1 MEQIGLGFEF
11 NADTDIDEDIESV
24 VVGEIIAG
32 VDEAGRGPLCG
43 DVYAAAVIL
52 DPENPITGLDDSK
65 KLTEAKRAKL
75 AVEIKEKAKAWA
87 IASSS
92 VAEID
97 EINILQATLLAMR
110 RAVAGLSVTPTL
122 IRVDGNQDPK
132 SEVKAITIVKGDAL
146 FAEISAA
153 SILAKHA
160 RDQSMIAADEIY
172 PEYGFAKHKGYG
184 TKEHM
189 MALET
194 HGVTP
199 LHRASFA
206 PIKKLIAESIG

>member
-1 MEQIGLGFEF
+1 MQQINIGFEIEEIQSSE
-11 NADTDIDEDIESV
+11 DTAL
-24 VVGEIIAG
+24 IAG

-43 DVYAAAVIL
+43 DVFAAAVIL
-52 DPENPITGLDDSK
+52 DPDNPIEGLDDSK

-75 AVEIKEKAKAWA
+75 SLEIKTKAKAWA

-97 EINILQATLLAMR
+97 DINILQATLLAMR
-110 RAVAGLSVTPTL
+110 RAVEGLSVTPSL
-122 IRVDGNQDPK
+122 LRVDGNQDPK
-132 SEVKAITIVKGDAL
+132 SIIPAVTVVKGDAL

-160 RDQSMIAADEIY
+160 RDQSMIEADKIY

-184 TKEHM
+184 TKAHM
-189 MALET
+189 LALEEN
-194 HGVTP
+194 GVTP

-206 PIKKLIAESIG
+206 PIRKLISE

>member
-1 MEQIGLGFEF
+1 MQQIDLGFSLESMGS
-11 NADTDIDEDIESV
+11 ADNDEL
-24 VVGEIIAG
+24 IAG

-43 DVYAAAVIL
+43 DVFAAAVIL
-52 DPENPITGLDDSK
+52 DPDNPIEGLDDSK

-75 AVEIKEKAKAWA
+75 SLEIKAKAKSWA

-110 RAVAGLSVTPTL
+110 RAVEKLPIKPSL
-122 IRVDGNQDPK
+122 LRVDGNQDPK
-132 SEVKAITIVKGDAL
+132 SDVRAETIIKGDAL

-160 RDQSMIAADEIY
+160 RDQSMIEADKIY

-184 TKEHM
+184 TKAHM
-189 MALET
+189 AALLEN
-194 HGVTP
+194 GVTP
-199 LHRASFA
+199 LHRTSFA
-206 PIKKLIAESIG
+206 PIRKLISE

>member
-1 MEQIGLGFEF
+1 MKQEDLLFELG
-11 NADTDIDEDIESV
+11 NDAM
-24 VVGEIIAG
+24 IIAG

-52 DPENPITGLDDSK
+52 DPENPIEGLDDSK
-65 KLTEAKRAKL
+65 KLTEKKRTLL
-75 AVEIKEKAKAWA
+75 ALEIKEKAKAWA

-110 RAVAGLSVTPTL
+110 RAVSELAIQPDL
-122 IRVDGNQDPK
+122 IRVDGNQDPR
-132 SEVKAITIVKGDAL
+132 SDVPAVTIVKGDAL

-153 SILAKHA
+153 SILAKDA
-160 RDQSMIAADEIY
+160 RDQSMIAADKLY

-184 TKEHM
+184 TKAHM
-189 MALET
+189 QALEEN
-194 HGVTP
+194 GVTA
-199 LHRASFA
+199 LHRSSFA
-206 PIKKLIAESIG
+206 PIRRLIEA

>member
-1 MEQIGLGFEF
+1 MQQESLGFDLDFDQEL
-11 NADTDIDEDIESV
+11 
-24 VVGEIIAG
+24 IAG

-43 DVYAAAVIL
+43 DVFAAAVIL
-52 DPENPITGLDDSK
+52 DPDNPIAGLDDSK
-65 KLTEAKRAKL
+65 KLTEKKRSAL
-75 AVEIKEKAKAWA
+75 AIEIKAKAKAWA
-87 IASSS
+87 IASGT

-110 RAVAGLSVTPTL
+110 RAVDALAVSPTL
-122 IRVDGNQDPK
+122 LRVDGNQDPK
-132 SEVKAITIVKGDAL
+132 SDIPAITVIKGDAL

-153 SILAKHA
+153 SILAKDA

-184 TKEHM
+184 TKAHM
-189 MALET
+189 EALNA

-199 LHRASFA
+199 LHRQSFA
-206 PIKKLIAESIG
+206 PIKKLLVD

>member
-1 MEQIGLGFEF
+1 MQQTDLGFEW
-11 NADTDIDEDIESV
+11 EDVQDMDGESW
-24 VVGEIIAG
+24 IAG

-43 DVYAAAVIL
+43 DVFAAAVIL
-52 DPENPITGLDDSK
+52 DPENPIEGLDDSK

-75 AVEIKEKAKAWA
+75 SSEIKAKAKAWA

-97 EINILQATLLAMR
+97 DINILQATLLAMR
-110 RAVAGLSVTPTL
+110 RAVDGLQVKPAL
-122 IRVDGNQDPK
+122 LRVDGNQDPR
-132 SEVKAITIVKGDAL
+132 SDVRAETIVKGDAL

-160 RDQSMIAADEIY
+160 RDQSMIEADKIY

-184 TKEHM
+184 TKAHM
-189 MALET
+189 QALNEN
-194 HGVTP
+194 GVTP
-199 LHRASFA
+199 LHRVSFA
-206 PIKKLIAESIG
+206 PIRKLLSE

>member
-1 MEQIGLGFEF
+1 MEQTSLGFE
-11 NADTDIDEDIESV
+11 IDESQSSDDMTL
-24 VVGEIIAG
+24 IAG

-43 DVYAAAVIL
+43 DVFAAAVIL
-52 DPENPITGLDDSK
+52 DPDNPIEGLDDSK

-75 AVEIKEKAKAWA
+75 SDEIKEKAKAWA

-110 RAVAGLSVTPTL
+110 RAVERLSITPTL
-122 IRVDGNQDPK
+122 LRVDGNQDPK
-132 SEVKAITIVKGDAL
+132 SDVPAITVVKGDAL

-160 RDQSMIAADEIY
+160 RDQSMIEADKRY

-184 TKEHM
+184 TKAHM
-189 MALET
+189 QALTEN
-194 HGVTP
+194 GVTP
-199 LHRASFA
+199 LHRVSFA
-206 PIKKLIAESIG
+206 PIRKLISE

>member
-1 MEQIGLGFEF
+1 MKQEDLLFELG
-11 NADTDIDEDIESV
+11 NDAM
-24 VVGEIIAG
+24 IIAG

-52 DPENPITGLDDSK
+52 DPENPIEGLDDSK
-65 KLTEAKRAKL
+65 KLTEKKRTLL
-75 AVEIKEKAKAWA
+75 ALEIKEKAKAWA

-110 RAVAGLSVTPTL
+110 RAVSELAIQPDL
-122 IRVDGNQDPK
+122 IRVDGNQDPR
-132 SEVKAITIVKGDAL
+132 SDVPAVTIVKGDAL

-153 SILAKHA
+153 SILAKDA
-160 RDQSMIAADEIY
+160 RDQSMIAADKLY

-184 TKEHM
+184 TKAHM
-189 MALET
+189 QALEEN
-194 HGVTP
+194 GVTA
-199 LHRASFA
+199 LHRRSFA
-206 PIKKLIAESIG
+206 PIRRLIEA